1 MRIAGI
7 DEAGKGPV
15 IGPMCI
21 GGVLAEKERLDS
33 LKNLGVADSKKLTP
47 KKREHLAHQIRKYA
61 QKVYIF
67 EVSPSQID
75 ELRKVMSM
83 NQIMVLG
90 FSRVLEELQPDMA
103 YVDAADVNAVRFGTN
118 LKAQYAKKLPEKS
131 KELTVIS
138 EHRADATYPI
148 VSAASI
154 VAKVRRDE
162 LVKELEKRIGIDL
175 GSGYP
180 SDPKTKRF
188 LEDWSRE
195 HGTLPDFVRHS
206 WKTAMNV
213 LKEK

>member
-21 GGVLAEKERLDS
+21 GGVLAEKEKLDS

-90 FSRVLEELQPDMA
+90 FSRVLEELQPDMV
-103 YVDAADVNAVRFGTN
+103 YVDAADVNAARFGTN
-118 LKAQYAKKLPEKS
+118 LKAQYAKKFPDKA
-131 KELTVIS
+131 KELSVVS
-138 EHRADATYPI
+138 EHQADATYPV

-162 LVKELEKRIGIDL
+162 LIKELGKKIGIDF

-180 SDPKTKRF
+180 SDPKTQRF

-195 HGTLPDFVRHS
+195 HETLPEFVRHS
-206 WKTAMNV
+206 WKTAENV
-213 LKEK
+213 LKKK

>member
-21 GGVLAEKERLDS
+21 GGVLAEKEKLDS
-33 LKNLGVADSKKLTP
+33 LKNLGVADSKKLAP

-67 EVSPSQID
+67 EVSSSQID

-90 FSRVLEELQPDMA
+90 FSRVLEELQPDMV
-103 YVDAADVNAVRFGTN
+103 YVDAADVNAARFGAN
-118 LKAQYAKKLPEKS
+118 LKTQYAQKYPEKA
-131 KELTVIS
+131 KELSVVS
-138 EHRADATYPI
+138 EHQADATYPV

-162 LVKELEKRIGIDL
+162 LIKELEKKIGIDI

-180 SDPKTKRF
+180 SDPKTQRF
-188 LEDWSRE
+188 LENWSRE
-195 HGTLPDFVRHS
+195 HGTLPEFVRHS
-206 WKTAMNV
+206 WKTAENV
-213 LKEK
+213 LKRK

>member
-1 MRIAGI
+1 MKIAGI

-21 GGVLAEKERLDS
+21 GGVLADKEKLDS
-33 LKNLGVADSKKLTP
+33 LKNLGVADSKKLAP

-75 ELRKVMSM
+75 ELRKVMTM

-103 YVDAADVNAVRFGTN
+103 YVDAADVNAARFGTN
-118 LKAQYAKKLPEKS
+118 LKAQYAKKYPEKAN
-131 KELTVIS
+131 ELSVVS
-138 EHRADATYPI
+138 EHQADATYPV

-162 LVKELEKRIGIDL
+162 LIKELGKKIGIDF

-180 SDPKTKRF
+180 SDPKTQRF
-188 LEDWSRE
+188 LEDWSMV
-195 HGTLPDFVRHS
+195 HDTLPEFVRHS
-206 WKTAMNV
+206 WKTAENV
-213 LKEK
+213 LKRK

>member
-21 GGVLAEKERLDS
+21 GGVLAEKEKVDS

-67 EVSPSQID
+67 EVSSSQID

-103 YVDAADVNAVRFGTN
+103 YVDAADVNAARFGTN
-118 LKAQYAKKLPEKS
+118 LKAQYAKKFPEKA
-131 KELTVIS
+131 KELSVVS
-138 EHRADATYPI
+138 EHRADATYPV

-162 LVKELEKRIGIDL
+162 LIKELEKNIGIDL

-180 SDPKTKRF
+180 SDPKTQRF

-195 HGTLPDFVRHS
+195 HETLPEFVRHS
-206 WKTAMNV
+206 WKTAENV
-213 LKEK
+213 LKKK

>member
-1 MRIAGI
+1 MRVAGI

-21 GGVLAEKERLDS
+21 GGVLTEKEKLSS
-33 LKNLGVADSKKLTP
+33 LKNLGVTDSKKLTP

-61 QKVYIF
+61 QKVYIL
-67 EVSPSQID
+67 EISPGQID
-75 ELRKVMSM
+75 ELRKVMTM

-103 YVDAADVNAVRFGTN
+103 YVDAADVNATRFGEK
-118 LKAQYAKKLPEKS
+118 LKAQYSKKYPEKARS
-131 KELTVIS
+131 LAIIS
-138 EHRADATYPI
+138 EHRADAVYPV

-162 LVKELEKRIGIDL
+162 LIKELKNKIGIDF

-180 SDPKTKRF
+180 SDPKTRLF
-188 LEDWSRE
+188 LKNWTRE
-195 HGTLPDFVRHS
+195 HGALPDFVRHS
-206 WKTAMNV
+206 WKTAENV
-213 LKEK
+213 LK

>member
-21 GGVLAEKERLDS
+21 GGVLADKDKIDS

-103 YVDAADVNAVRFGTN
+103 YVDAADVNATRFGTN
-118 LKAQYAKKLPEKS
+118 LKAQYAQKFPEKA
-131 KELTVIS
+131 KELSIVS
-138 EHRADATYPI
+138 EHQADATYPV

-154 VAKVRRDE
+154 IAKVRRDE
-162 LVKELEKRIGIDL
+162 LIKELEKRIGIDF

-195 HGTLPDFVRHS
+195 HDTLPEFVRHS
-206 WKTAMNV
+206 WKTALNV

>member
-1 MRIAGI
+1 MKIAGI

-21 GGVLAEKERLDS
+21 GGVLADKEKLDS
-33 LKNLGVADSKKLTP
+33 LKNLGVADSKKLAP

-75 ELRKVMSM
+75 ELRKVMTM

-103 YVDAADVNAVRFGTN
+103 YVDAADVNATRFGTN
-118 LKAQYAKKLPEKS
+118 LKAQYAKKYPEKAN
-131 KELTVIS
+131 ELSVVS
-138 EHRADATYPI
+138 EHQADATYPV

-162 LVKELEKRIGIDL
+162 LIKELGKKIGIDF

-180 SDPKTKRF
+180 SDPKTQRF

-195 HGTLPDFVRHS
+195 HDTLPELVRHS
-206 WKTAMNV
+206 WKTAENV
-213 LKEK
+213 LKRK

>member
-21 GGVLAEKERLDS
+21 GGVLVEKERLFS

-47 KKREHLAHQIRKYA
+47 KKRRLLAHQIRKYA

-67 EVSPSQID
+67 EVSPFQID

-83 NQIMVLG
+83 NQIMVQG
-90 FSRVLEELQPDMA
+90 FSVVLEELHPDTI
-103 YVDAADVNAVRFGTN
+103 YVDAADVNAARFGTN
-118 LKAQYAKKLPEKS
+118 LKAQYAQRFPEKA
-131 KELTVIS
+131 KELSVVS
-138 EHRADATYPI
+138 EHQADAIYPI

-162 LVKELEKRIGIDL
+162 LIKELEKEIGVDL

-180 SDPKTKRF
+180 SDPKTRQF
-188 LEDWSRE
+188 LESWSRE
-195 HGTLPDFVRHS
+195 YGTLPDFVRRS
-206 WKTAMNV
+206 WKTALNV
-213 LKEK
+213 LKET